1 MCRTVSDSPHPSMP
15 TRWVLL
21 CLGVCVLLS
30 PGISPVYDLDGGTD
44 ADEPDDVLWSARVP
58 SIGVPVYLLGKLEA
72 ARLKAPA
79 SSRSPTPRPPT
90 L

>member
-1 MCRTVSDSPHPSMP
+1 MP

-30 PGISPVYDLDGGTD
+30 LSISTVFDLDGGSD
-44 ADEPDDVLWSARVP
+44 ADDPDDVLWSARVP

-72 ARLKAPA
+72 ASVKAPA